1 MSSVSCHMQD
11 TSLPPLEAPITIAE
25 IVFLSFFPGHIIVA
39 NQDVI
44 ATVHGSFLCA
54 SLEIGMLRRA
64 LMYLCELRQAKPRAM
79 ASHHAA
85 RADPSLPPQHRPHPY
100 AADATSDAAGIDL
113 SQTAAG
119 KVFGATTT
127 SPWSG
132 RTSGDKTTVTKAVHT
147 TAGKP
152 KRNLTMQV
160 FLHCARIDVST
171 CIHVCLH
178 ARSCIV

>member
-1 MSSVSCHMQD
+1 MALLIICRQTGVRKDQLWAVAELSV
-11 TSLPPLEAPITIAE
+11 LPYA
-25 IVFLSFFPGHIIVA
+25 GHIIVA
-39 NQDVI
+39 KQDVI

-79 ASHHAA
+79 ASHHAT
-85 RADPSLPPQHRPHPY
+85 RADPSLPLQHRPHPY
-100 AADATSDAAGIDL
+100 AADSTSDAAGVDL

-119 KVFGATTT
+119 KVIGATTA

-132 RTSGDKTTVTKAVHT
+132 RTSGDKLAKAVHT

-160 FLHCARIDVST
+160 FLHCARIDVS
-171 CIHVCLH
+171 IHCYACLP
-178 ARSCIV
+178 AC

>member
-1 MSSVSCHMQD
+1 MFSSSVKTGLGKDQQRAVD
-11 TSLPPLEAPITIAE
+11 ELN
-25 IVFLSFFPGHIIVA
+25 VFPYAGHIIVA
-39 NQDVI
+39 KQDVI

-64 LMYLCELRQAKPRAM
+64 LMYLCELRHAKPRAM

-85 RADPSLPPQHRPHPY
+85 RADPSLPLQHRPHY
-100 AADATSDAAGIDL
+100 YSAESTSDAAGVDL

-119 KVFGATTT
+119 KVFGATTAN
-127 SPWSG
+127 PWSS
-132 RTSGDKTTVTKAVHT
+132 RTSGDKTAVAKPVHT

-160 FLHCARIDVST
+160 FLHCARIDVSMHT
-171 CIHVCLH
+171 VHVCLH
-178 ARSCIV
+178 ARCCIV